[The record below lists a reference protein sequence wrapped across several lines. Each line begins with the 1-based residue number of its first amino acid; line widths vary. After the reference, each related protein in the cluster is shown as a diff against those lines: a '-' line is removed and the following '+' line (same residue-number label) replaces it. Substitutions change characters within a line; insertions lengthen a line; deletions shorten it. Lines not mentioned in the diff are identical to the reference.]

1 MYSTIIT
8 FVYKHLD
15 VFNYH
20 KNINIVY
27 IKHLDVFNYHKELYI
42 NI

>member
-20 KNINIVY
+20 KGIVY
-27 IKHLDVFNYHKELYI
+27 KHLDVFNYH
-42 NI
+42 NICIYHI

>member
-1 MYSTIIT
+1 MYSTIIMGIVYKHLDVFNYHKE

-20 KNINIVY
+20 K
-27 IKHLDVFNYHKELYI
+27 DLYI